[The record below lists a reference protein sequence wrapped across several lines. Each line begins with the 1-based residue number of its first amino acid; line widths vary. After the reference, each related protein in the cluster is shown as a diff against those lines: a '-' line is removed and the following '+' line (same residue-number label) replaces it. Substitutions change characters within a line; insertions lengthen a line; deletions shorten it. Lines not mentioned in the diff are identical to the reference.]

1 MPVYHTANTG
11 RVGGGGNLIAMIL
24 GTDVR
29 NPTHS

>member
-11 RVGGGGNLIAMIL
+11 GEGVNLIAMIL

-29 NPTHS
+29 NPPHS